1 MLSFFTTLLPLASL
15 YVAQAVDYCP
25 PLGPVYELPRNLS
38 AETSIRVAAQNLTT
52 KLNQAFGSRNASSQ
66 LFARNTTAV
75 SVNLFSADEE
85 GSLFRYHFTPSAL
98 NASSTKTVDDTTV
111 YRIGSISKLVT
122 VLGVLLQADKVHWD
136 DPITK
141 YIPELTQDAERENY
155 DKEESETDDDLTT
168 PQWSQI
174 TVGALASQLS
184 GIGRAC
190 KSVDGVSD
198 LCGDD
203 ARQQSL
209 KNDLVI

>member
-1 MLSFFTTLLPLASL
+1 MLSFFRTLLLFAIL
-15 YVAQAVDYCP
+15 CVAQAVDYCA
-25 PLGPVYELPRNLS
+25 PLGPVYELPRNLF
-38 AETSIRVAAQNLTT
+38 AETSIRLAAQNLTT
-52 KLNQAFGSRNASSQ
+52 RLNQAFGSSNASSPV
-66 LFARNTTAV
+66 FAPNTTAF
-75 SVNLFSADEE
+75 SVDLFSADEE

-98 NASSTKTVDDTTV
+98 NASSTRKVDEDTV

-141 YIPELTQDAERENY
+141 YIPELAQDAGRENY
-155 DKEESETDDDLTT
+155 DKEEDETDDDLTT

-190 KSVDGVSD
+190 KY
-198 LCGDD
+198 
-203 ARQQSL
+203 
-209 KNDLVI
+209 I